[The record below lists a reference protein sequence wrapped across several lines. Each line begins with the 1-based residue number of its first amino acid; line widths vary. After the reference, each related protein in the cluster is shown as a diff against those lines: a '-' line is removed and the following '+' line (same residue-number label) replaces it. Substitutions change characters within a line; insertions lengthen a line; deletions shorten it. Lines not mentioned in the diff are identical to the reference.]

1 MKREGEASHSLESG
15 QGRTKARIDRHEVTA
30 MVFATH
36 QRRLVT
42 ISVVVLFCGV
52 QKDNL
57 TVLAGDAEEKAD
69 PFNHMA
75 IAGRSVEMT
84 PAGGAAELKV
94 FNLLRHVLLDQVD
107 DRIVI
112 SALHFRKVVWRRD

>member
-1 MKREGEASHSLESG
+1 M
-15 QGRTKARIDRHEVTA
+15 
-30 MVFATH
+30 
-36 QRRLVT
+36 T

-69 PFNHMA
+69 PFNHTA
-75 IAGRSVEMT
+75 IAGRFIEMT
-84 PAGGAAELKV
+84 PAAGTAELKV

-112 SALHFRKVVWRRD
+112 GTLHFRKVIRCRD